1 MQVNNTC
8 QAGTRP
14 VNILGAA
21 GPADPEYGATGV
33 YRVQFPNERPPDCPG
48 PNYIVQDY
56 TGEFSLVQ
64 SNNFTTMFLLS
75 RNQHPDDKVIE
86 VSFPGTLETSVNV
99 ADQLRHRLGLPV
111 LGCWE
116 PISGRLSRLTKLT
129 AFSHEQW
136 LGSSG

>member
-75 RNQHPDDKVIE
+75 RNQHPDEKVID
-86 VSFPGTLETSVNV
+86 VSTYSEQTCDTISLTNFTLDVDCPCWAAWNRFEPGCQ
-99 ADQLRHRLGLPV
+99 D
-111 LGCWE
+111 
-116 PISGRLSRLTKLT
+116 
-129 AFSHEQW
+129 
-136 LGSSG
+136 

>member
-21 GPADPEYGATGV
+21 GLADPEYGATGV

-75 RNQHPDDKVIE
+75 RNQHPDDKVID
-86 VSFPGTLETSVNV
+86 VSVYPRQAGEPMSLTNCAPDVDCPCWASRNGFEPGCQ
-99 ADQLRHRLGLPV
+99 D
-111 LGCWE
+111 
-116 PISGRLSRLTKLT
+116 
-129 AFSHEQW
+129 
-136 LGSSG
+136 